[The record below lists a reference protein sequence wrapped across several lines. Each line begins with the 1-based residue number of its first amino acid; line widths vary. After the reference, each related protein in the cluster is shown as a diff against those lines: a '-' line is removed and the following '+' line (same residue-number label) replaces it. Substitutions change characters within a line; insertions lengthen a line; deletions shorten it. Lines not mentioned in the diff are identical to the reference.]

1 MRRVRSRVRHSRDSS
16 RSARTRFMSSSFR
29 ARFAS
34 MPSSRAWEI
43 PAQPTRARVR
53 SSAARPVDGYAPFSD
68 LATAHA
74 GVLHTLHRAKNF
86 TPCREAR
93 RERRDDETYV
103 D

>member
-74 GVLHTLHRAKNF
+74 GVLHIGQKNF
-86 TPCREAR
+86 TPRREAR